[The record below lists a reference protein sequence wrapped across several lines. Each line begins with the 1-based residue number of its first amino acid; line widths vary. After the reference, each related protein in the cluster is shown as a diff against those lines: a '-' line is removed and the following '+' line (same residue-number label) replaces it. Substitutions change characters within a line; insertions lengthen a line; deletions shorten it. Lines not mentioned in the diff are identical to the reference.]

1 MKKIKVLFLI
11 VFTLLIV
18 SCGSEKSIK
27 EIVNIS
33 TSSYSNYISLTIKNK
48 SEKDTIEIVWDKSKI
63 GDSGCFLKGKYIDAG
78 KPQLNEILAPNE
90 LKIISIY
97 PSDNVYFDEGKLQD
111 PLFGGGKI
119 GQGWKIKDINYPTK
133 LVLCLKLGDKE
144 EFIIKDISKY

>member
-97 PSDNVYFDEGKLQD
+97 PSDNVYFDEGKS
-111 PLFGGGKI
+111 FTFTTKRI
-119 GQGWKIKDINYPTK
+119 GQGWKIKDINYPIK
-133 LVLCLKLGDKE
+133 FILCLKVGDKE
-144 EFIIKDISKY
+144 EFIVKNISKY

>member
-63 GDSGCFLKGKYIDAG
+63 GDSGCFLKGNILMLEN
-78 KPQLNEILAPNE
+78 LN
-90 LKIISIY
+90 
-97 PSDNVYFDEGKLQD
+97 
-111 PLFGGGKI
+111 
-119 GQGWKIKDINYPTK
+119 
-133 LVLCLKLGDKE
+133 
-144 EFIIKDISKY
+144 

>member
-1 MKKIKVLFLI
+1 MKKIKVLFMVI
-11 VFTLLIV
+11 FILLFA
-18 SCGSEKSIK
+18 SCSKDIK
-27 EIVNIS
+27 ETVEIS
-33 TSSYSNYISLTIKNK
+33 TSAYSNYVMLTVMNK

-111 PLFGGGKI
+111 PLFGGGRI
-119 GQGWKIKDINYPTK
+119 GQGWKIKDIHYPTK
-133 LVLCLKLGDKE
+133 LVLCLKVKDKE
-144 EFIIKDISKY
+144 EFIITDISK

>member
-97 PSDNVYFDEGKLQD
+97 PSDNVYFDEGKLQN
-111 PLFGGGKI
+111 PLLGGGRT

>member
-1 MKKIKVLFLI
+1 MFFKR
-11 VFTLLIV
+11 
-18 SCGSEKSIK
+18 
-27 EIVNIS
+27 
-33 TSSYSNYISLTIKNK
+33 
-48 SEKDTIEIVWDKSKI
+48 
-63 GDSGCFLKGKYIDAG
+63 KYIDAG

-111 PLFGGGKI
+111 PLFGGGRI

>member
-63 GDSGCFLKGKYIDAG
+63 SDSGCFLKGKYIDAG

-97 PSDNVYFDEGKLQD
+97 PSDNVYFDEGELQ
-111 PLFGGGKI
+111 LFGGGRI